1 MDLSVNPEEVCKVL
15 EDVRLLLKDV
25 ILPRLDQL
33 ECEVKLLR
41 EVTWPVC
48 QSLKER
54 HTLDDIR
61 NKKKFLQ
68 YGVQNDEEALEL
80 LRKKW
85 ALQSTQDVSF
95 SGYTNSDEESRRI
108 LSQPLDHFRPC
119 PEQVHQMN
127 RSASTQSF

>member
-1 MDLSVNPEEVCKVL
+1 MDLSVKAGEELKIL
-15 EDVRLLLKDV
+15 EDVRLLIKDV
-25 ILPRLDQL
+25 ILPRLDKL

-48 QSLKER
+48 QSIKER

-61 NKKKFLQ
+61 NKKRFLE
-68 YGVQNDEEALEL
+68 YGVQDEEEAIEL

-85 ALQSTQDVSF
+85 KLNSANDVSF
-95 SGYTNSDEESRRI
+95 SGYSNSDEELRRI
-108 LSQPLDHFRPC
+108 LSQTLDLFRPY

-127 RSASTQSF
+127 RSESTQSL